1 MSKLKIYGVP
11 RSRAFRTLW
20 LAKELGL
27 DYEHVPVNFTGDNR
41 KPEYLAINPMGQ
53 VPAIDD
59 GGFVLTES
67 MAINL
72 YLAKKHGKLYPKS
85 PQDEA
90 KAWQWSFWVMTAV
103 EKPSLQVLFHTVFFP
118 EDKRDPAQAEEGRKQ
133 LARPLAVL
141 EQALAGKPYLLGPEF
156 TICDLNV
163 AAVLST
169 ARSPKLGIELGP
181 NVRGWLERC
190 LDRPAAK
197 ETSALR

>member
-59 GGFVLTES
+59 DGFVLTES
-67 MAINL
+67 MAINF
-72 YLAKKHGKLYPKS
+72 YLAKKHGKLYPS
-85 PQDEA
+85 SLQDEA
-90 KAWQWSFWVMTAV
+90 KAWQWTFWVMTAI

-118 EDKRDPAQAEEGRKQ
+118 EDKREPKQAEEGRKQ

-141 EQALAGKPYLLGPEF
+141 DQALAGRPYLLGDGF
-156 TICDLNV
+156 TVCDLNV
-163 AAVLST
+163 AAVLAS

-181 NVRGWLERC
+181 NVRAWLDRC
-190 LDRPAAK
+190 MERPAAK
-197 ETSALR
+197 EVSALR

>member
-1 MSKLKIYGVP
+1 MSNLKIYGVP

-53 VPAIDD
+53 IPTLED

-72 YLAKKHGKLYPKS
+72 YLAKKHGRFYPES
-85 PQDEA
+85 LQDEA

-103 EKPSLQVLFHTVFFP
+103 EKPSLQVLFHTVFLP
-118 EDKRDPAQAEEGRKQ
+118 EDKRDPQQAEEGRKQ

-141 EQALAGKPYLLGPEF
+141 EQELAGKPYLLGGEF
-156 TICDLNV
+156 MICDLNV
-163 AAVLST
+163 AAVLAT
-169 ARSPKLGIELGP
+169 ARSPKLAIALGP
-181 NVRGWLERC
+181 NVRGWLDRC
-190 LDRPAAK
+190 LERPAAK
-197 ETSALR
+197 DASALR